1 VLWSR
6 RRKGSALN
14 AGMRDG
20 LFADESLEDVA
31 SRATSTSDDIWSHFA
46 AAQQAL
52 REGDKIG
59 AIQAIR
65 RVEEMEGQEARLH
78 LQAWHCLRMLGEP
91 PPESIAREVKGV
103 VVEVGLRGGVD
114 LVAAYADHTARYWN
128 FRAGTGI
135 IWDAPEDTEMASLID
150 ALLRA
155 VEAIVE
161 NTGPLDGARP
171 PLPWRGRARIN
182 VLTLGG
188 LHFGEDEFDELAKHP
203 LGGPAI
209 KAALAL
215 MLALMEK
222 DRARREQDK
231 NAGQ

>member
-1 VLWSR
+1 MLWSR

-65 RVEEMEGQEARLH
+65 RVEEMEGKKHAFTFRRGIVSE
-78 LQAWHCLRMLGEP
+78 CLGEP

-135 IWDAPEDTEMASLID
+135 IWDAPGDTEMASLID
-150 ALLRA
+150 PLLQA
-155 VEAIVE
+155 GEAIGE

-171 PLPWRGRARIN
+171 PVPWRGRARIN
-182 VLTLGG
+182 VLTLG
-188 LHFGEDEFDELAKHP
+188 
-203 LGGPAI
+203 
-209 KAALAL
+209 ALRH
-215 MLALMEK
+215 ETW
-222 DRARREQDK
+222 E
-231 NAGQ
+231 